1 MKNKKCLIIIVIV
14 ILLGIFLINDNV
26 DSKNIR
32 IRVIG
37 ESNEEID
44 VKYKKECMKII
55 KSIININDTEKDVK
69 NKMNK
74 LKNEINNY
82 SKKINKTIEVTYE
95 KTKFPPKMLNDKLIE
110 GGVYKTIL
118 VKIGEAKGNNCWA
131 LLYPEYFN
139 FTFED
144 VKNGDV
150 EIRWFLKELINNN

>member
-1 MKNKKCLIIIVIV
+1 MKNKKYLIIIIIV

-26 DSKNIR
+26 DSENIR

-37 ESNEEID
+37 ESNEQID
-44 VKYKKECMKII
+44 VKYKKDCMEII
-55 KSIININDTEKDVK
+55 KNIININDTEKDVK
-69 NKMNK
+69 NKMNI

-82 SKKINKTIEVTYE
+82 SKKINKTIKVTYE
-95 KTKFPPKMLNDKLIE
+95 NTKFPPKMLNDKLIE

-144 VKNGDV
+144 VKNEDV
-150 EIRWFLKELINNN
+150 EIRWFLKDIINNK